1 MLYFIGNAR
10 LQRKARQL
18 DVFEEFEDFDI
29 PGIHRQYSLIAL
41 VTKSTGVIQSCM
53 TNRFNVELHLS

>member
-1 MLYFIGNAR
+1 MSYFLGNAR

-29 PGIHRQYSLIAL
+29 PGIHCQYFLIVL
-41 VTKSTGVIQSCM
+41 VTKSPGVIHSCM
-53 TNRFNVELHLS
+53 PNRFHVELRLS